1 MLNIHKNQAT
11 MIFVVAA
18 LLVLPHFYL
27 NAFCGFYVAKA
38 DASLFNDASRVVMV
52 RVLDRTVITMEND
65 YSGPLREFAMVI
77 PVPKV
82 LEEKD
87 IRVRETK
94 LLDRVDSYSAPRLVE
109 YHDSDPCHNGVTDD
123 VVMISDRNTMVRT
136 EQIGASRA
144 VRHGVT
150 IEAEY
155 DVEEYDIL
163 ILSAKESGGLVRWL
177 QENEYNIPDGA
188 EEVLGSY
195 IKQNMRFF
203 VAKVDLEEQAAM
215 DKVKLRP
222 LQVEFR
228 SDKFMLPIRLGTVN
242 ARGDQDLLVYLL
254 TANGRVETANYRTVK
269 LPTGQELPTYV
280 KSEFKDFYRAMFSHQ
295 HKLQG
300 GRVVFNEYTWNSG
313 WCDPCA
319 GSPLTADELDQLGY
333 PRLSNPGPMLTRL
346 HLRYNS
352 ETFPEDL
359 IFAETGDKQNFQGR
373 YVLRHPWVGSP
384 DDCGMALTYF
394 EELEQRREDEAH
406 NLADLTGWK
415 LWEIRQK
422 YGLGDKSGSDA
433 ADENWWESVK
443 SWFGRGE

>member
-1 MLNIHKNQAT
+1 MLNIHRIQPT
-11 MIFVVAA
+11 IFVLAA
-18 LLVLPHFYL
+18 LLLLPHL
-27 NAFCGFYVAKA
+27 QLQAFCGFYVAKA
-38 DASLFNDASRVVMV
+38 DASLFNDASRVVVV

-65 YSGPLREFAMVI
+65 YSGALREFAMVI

-94 LLDRVDSYSAPRLVE
+94 LIDRVDSYSAPRLVE
-109 YHDSDPCHNGVTDD
+109 YHDPNPCSRVATDD
-123 VVMISDRNTMVRT
+123 VVIMADRKLMVRNV
-136 EQIGASRA
+136 QIGESRA
-144 VRHGVT
+144 VSHGVT

-203 VAKVDLEEQAAM
+203 VAKVNLEKQAAL
-215 DKVKLRP
+215 DQVKLRP

-228 SDKFMLPIRLGTVN
+228 TDKFMLPIRLGTVN

-254 TANGRVETANYRTVK
+254 TAHGRVETANYRTIK
-269 LPTGQELPTYV
+269 LPTGQEIPTYI
-280 KSEFKDFYRAMFSHQ
+280 KSEFQDFYRAMFSHQ

-300 GRVVFNEYTWNSG
+300 GRAVFNEYTWKSVA
-313 WCDPCA
+313 CDPCA
-319 GSPLTADELDQLGY
+319 GAPLTPAELDLLGY

-359 IFAETGDKQNFQGR
+359 IFTETGDKQNFQGR
-373 YVLRHPWVGSP
+373 YVLRHPWVGGP
-384 DDCGMALTYF
+384 DECGMALSYF

-406 NLADLTGWK
+406 NLADLTGWE

-422 YGLGDKSGSDA
+422 YGLGDNSGSDA
-433 ADENWWESVK
+433 AEGNWWESVK
-443 SWFGRGE
+443 SWFGNGE